1 MSVTLHTTLGPL
13 KVELAC
19 ETAPRLCES
28 WLALAAGGVYTGTT
42 FHRNLAGFI
51 VQGGDPTGTGRG
63 GESVHGGT
71 LPDEP
76 SGLSHARRGTLSAA
90 NAGTPDSNGAQFFF
104 AYGPQPSLDGKF
116 VVIGQLVGDAS
127 FATLDAMEAAP
138 VAGKRAR
145 PVTPIEVTGVVV
157 HANPFAVA

>member
-1 MSVTLHTTLGPL
+1 MSVTLHTTLGAL

-28 WLALAAGGVYTGTT
+28 FLALAAAGVYTGTA

-63 GESVHGGT
+63 GECVHGGT

-76 SGLSHARRGTLSAA
+76 SGLSHSRRGTLSAA
-90 NAGTPDSNGAQFFF
+90 NAGAPDTNGSQFFF
-104 AYGPQPSLDGKF
+104 AYGAQPSLDGKF
-116 VVIGQLVGDAS
+116 VVIGQLVDGFD
-127 FATLDAMEAAP
+127 TLDAMEAAP

-145 PVTPIEVTGVVV
+145 PVTDILVTGVTI